1 MSTYGKIN
9 GWVKGVAEGLFP
21 SVLFLSATW
30 DEMSQASIGATE
42 DLIIGLNQGYQI
54 SRENPQ
60 ANNESCTIIID
71 VGLKDQFDSNSIQ
84 QMNLLLTAEVLTDK
98 LIDQLRESGTSQ
110 FIQIDRIVKIP
121 YYKKWGMTQSGI
133 GLSLDITVVGCGD
146 FNYPDMATYI
156 NAIGRDISP
165 YDWQGTEA
173 R

>member
-30 DEMSQASIGATE
+30 DEMSQTSIGATE

-71 VGLKDQFDSNSIQ
+71 VGLKDQFD
-84 QMNLLLTAEVLTDK
+84 K
-98 LIDQLRESGTSQ
+98 
-110 FIQIDRIVKIP
+110 
-121 YYKKWGMTQSGI
+121 
-133 GLSLDITVVGCGD
+133 
-146 FNYPDMATYI
+146 
-156 NAIGRDISP
+156 IGR
-165 YDWQGTEA
+165 A
-173 R
+173 HV